1 MTWVWV
7 AAAALLVAAG
17 LVGNNRLVVTRY
29 RVELPGLRPPAGH
42 VSAGRGTPA
51 ARARHAGPA
60 SRLRIVHLSDL
71 HGKRFGRG
79 ERDRLV
85 RTVRGCLPDL
95 IAVSGD
101 VLDHRRDVTTRA
113 IEELRALAAIAPV
126 VVCRGNH
133 DLCPRQWDELGAALR
148 GEAVH
153 LLQNDLLVLQVA
165 GVPLVVA
172 GVEERAVYREDE
184 EAWLAALGD
193 LADRASACSHPRILL
208 AHRPD
213 YISRYAKT
221 GFALSLSGHAHG
233 GQVRIP
239 GVGALWAP
247 DQGFLPRH
255 AEGIHQS
262 DGFTAVVSRGLGP
275 STFPFRIA
283 NPPQVILLECEPSGS

>member
-1 MTWVWV
+1 MTWVWI

-17 LVGNNRLVVTRY
+17 VMGNNRLVVTRY
-29 RVELPGLRPPAGH
+29 RVELPGLAPA
-42 VSAGRGTPA
+42 VGRGTKA
-51 ARARHAGPA
+51 ARI
-60 SRLRIVHLSDL
+60 RIVHLSDL

-85 RTVRGCLPDL
+85 RTVRACLPDL
-95 IAVSGD
+95 IAISGD
-101 VLDHRRDVTTRA
+101 LLSRRRDVTLDA
-113 IEELRALAAIAPV
+113 IEQVRALAALAPV

-133 DLCPRQWDELGAALR
+133 DLHPRQWDELVAALG

-153 LLQNDLLVLQVA
+153 LLQNDLAVLQVA
-165 GVPLVVA
+165 GTSLLVA
-172 GVEERAVYREDE
+172 GVEERAVYGEDE
-184 EAWLAALGD
+184 QAWLEALRA
-193 LADRASACSHPRILL
+193 LSHKASAHPHPRILL

-213 YISRYAKT
+213 HISRYAGT
-221 GFALSLSGHAHG
+221 CFALSLSGHAHG

-255 AEGIHQS
+255 AEGIHRG

-275 STFPFRIA
+275 STFPLRIA
-283 NPPQVILLECEPSGS
+283 NPPQVILLECEPPVVS